1 MIRRFLFWSL
11 CFACVVSIPSAAA
24 GQSGVPVTIAWDANT
39 DNSEGYAVFIGTQP
53 GVYTEAVDV
62 GPSTSFTYFNG
73 AVGRRYYFTVAA
85 YKPKPH
91 LGAKAPPVSAVIE
104 AASGVILE
112 PAVVS
117 GSTVTLRWHARSSTE
132 IVDYVVEAGR
142 ASGLSNVFRGS
153 VGVVNELTAT
163 VGPGRFFVRVIP
175 RTTTHVGVPSN
186 EVSFST
192 DGDSGG
198 AGCSAPPPAPTGV
211 SGSVRDG
218 LASISWT
225 PTPGAIAYG
234 VQAGTSPGGN
244 DVFEGVI
251 GHALTL
257 NAPVAPGF
265 GAYVRVY
272 AINWCGASLPSQEVV
287 VR

>member
-24 GQSGVPVTIAWDANT
+24 GQSGVPVTIAWDANN

-53 GVYTEAVDV
+53 SVYTEAVDV

-85 YKPKPH
+85 YKPKPQ

-104 AASGVILE
+104 AASVVTLE

-117 GSTVTLRWHARSSTE
+117 GSTVTLRWHASSSTE

-163 VGPGRFFVRVIP
+163 VGPGTFFVRVIP

-198 AGCSAPPPAPTGV
+198 AGCNAPPPAPTGV
-211 SGSVRDG
+211 SGSVRAG
-218 LASISWT
+218 LVSISWT
-225 PTPGAIAYG
+225 PTPGAIS
-234 VQAGTSPGGN
+234 VRRAGRYQPRRERCLRRRHRPHAVAERAGG
-244 DVFEGVI
+244 
-251 GHALTL
+251 AWLWRL
-257 NAPVAPGF
+257 RAR
-265 GAYVRVY
+265 VRHQLVR
-272 AINWCGASLPSQEVV
+272 GQSTVPEVV